1 VGAGMELEN
10 KLYAHMHG
18 DRPATAPPPDHVTP
32 TPQQQS
38 GQLHG
43 FQPSTP
49 TASPDYMYSSPAPPP
64 YAVTQQ
70 PQQQQQQVT
79 MATSHS
85 IWLN

>member
-1 VGAGMELEN
+1 MEIEN
-10 KLYAHMHG
+10 KLYTDMHG

-32 TPQQQS
+32 TPQQQP

-49 TASPDYMYSSPAPPP
+49 TASPDYMY
-64 YAVTQQ
+64 AVTQQ
-70 PQQQQQQVT
+70 PQQQQQVT